1 MITTSHVLKPKIMK
15 KFLIISFLFSLFTSL
30 TSNACGPMA
39 PIHNY
44 YMFNVYPHIGN
55 DLYGDQLSDFWK
67 SYTGE
72 NRTNEQIRK
81 EFYQTPSEYYFSDNC
96 GRIFATAKRKQ
107 DHEMMAYIR
116 HLINYNKICDQLKE
130 TWDYPT
136 KQQLAARRTTLLNMQ
151 RATKAYRGKRLSQQ
165 YALLYMRANMLLG
178 AYNINTSYWTG
189 VASKFSK
196 SVYRDMMQG
205 IYANALLHK
214 GMWRQACD
222 IYASQGDWNSIGW
235 AMRKY
240 RNQAGISN
248 IYAVDPNS
256 PTLNYLVQDF
266 VNSAQET
273 IDDTDNKEW
282 ITEVGMT
289 PVYKKDIM
297 AFTAFAN
304 KVAVSG
310 KVNNPCLWKSAT
322 AMLNYL
328 IGNKQEASADIDK
341 AMTMAGDE
349 KTKDNARCIRLL
361 ISTDENQLDS
371 KYTSY
376 LATEFKWLFSKRT
389 DGQDYYSNVMN
400 RVVYQKLA
408 PKYLA
413 AGRPEVS
420 TALLCMMNEIDGIY
434 SEENENQHSPSFNWN
449 KKEDYQM
456 NGDYFQTEYFNR
468 LDSMKADDMV
478 KYFHYL
484 QSSPDDGM
492 ERLILSKAYKNADFY
507 NDFIGTKYIAEG
519 RFGDAIPYLKQVP
532 LSYLSHQNICYYMA
546 HRDFTKDRWFTH
558 QKFGEDVQTDG
569 YNLAVLK
576 ENPKVKF
583 CEEMLRLQS
592 QYTLAGD
599 DNSRRQAAYTL
610 ASRYYQAS
618 CYGDCWYLSHY
629 AQSCMDT
636 ARTMELD
643 FAQKALEYLK
653 DSKMSTDLQM
663 MQKSLY
669 ANAYVSN
676 RLLPWNS
683 IFDDRPVSALIKSR
697 PETYLAYNEL
707 SDFIRQ
713 NQPQDRYITKC
724 DVLKKFMSSAY

>member
-240 RNQAGISN
+240 R
-248 IYAVDPNS
+248 
-256 PTLNYLVQDF
+256 
-266 VNSAQET
+266 
-273 IDDTDNKEW
+273 
-282 ITEVGMT
+282 
-289 PVYKKDIM
+289 
-297 AFTAFAN
+297 
-304 KVAVSG
+304 
-310 KVNNPCLWKSAT
+310 
-322 AMLNYL
+322 
-328 IGNKQEASADIDK
+328 
-341 AMTMAGDE
+341 
-349 KTKDNARCIRLL
+349 
-361 ISTDENQLDS
+361 
-371 KYTSY
+371 
-376 LATEFKWLFSKRT
+376 KR
-389 DGQDYYSNVMN
+389 
-400 RVVYQKLA
+400 
-408 PKYLA
+408 
-413 AGRPEVS
+413 
-420 TALLCMMNEIDGIY
+420 
-434 SEENENQHSPSFNWN
+434 
-449 KKEDYQM
+449 
-456 NGDYFQTEYFNR
+456 
-468 LDSMKADDMV
+468 
-478 KYFHYL
+478 
-484 QSSPDDGM
+484 
-492 ERLILSKAYKNADFY
+492 
-507 NDFIGTKYIAEG
+507 
-519 RFGDAIPYLKQVP
+519 
-532 LSYLSHQNICYYMA
+532 
-546 HRDFTKDRWFTH
+546 
-558 QKFGEDVQTDG
+558 
-569 YNLAVLK
+569 
-576 ENPKVKF
+576 F

-618 CYGDCWYLSHY
+618 CYQQDEHRLANDAKEFVCQRLCQQQTS
-629 AQSCMDT
+629 A
-636 ARTMELD
+636 MELD
-643 FAQKALEYLK
+643 
-653 DSKMSTDLQM
+653 
-663 MQKSLY
+663 
-669 ANAYVSN
+669 
-676 RLLPWNS
+676 
-683 IFDDRPVSALIKSR
+683 I
-697 PETYLAYNEL
+697 
-707 SDFIRQ
+707 
-713 NQPQDRYITKC
+713 
-724 DVLKKFMSSAY
+724 